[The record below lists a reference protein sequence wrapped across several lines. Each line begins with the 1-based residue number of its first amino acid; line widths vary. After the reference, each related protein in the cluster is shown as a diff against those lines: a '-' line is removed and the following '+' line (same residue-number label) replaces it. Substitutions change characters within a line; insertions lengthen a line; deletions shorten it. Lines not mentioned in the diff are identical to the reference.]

1 MRDNTSDTILQY
13 QNSLSDIL
21 LGLSETAQTTDTEAL
36 KQWSI
41 RLQVLYQKIIVTKQH
56 ISSEHVTDQLGQS
69 VKSQQLASLNMIESQ
84 IQTLLDHLHVAIKTQ
99 NLSKYQSQLITISS
113 KILEFQKGNLS

>member
-36 KQWSI
+36 KQWSV

-56 ISSEHVTDQLGQS
+56 ISNEHVTDQLGQS

-99 NLSKYQSQLITISS
+99 NLSKYQSQLTTISS

>member
-36 KQWSI
+36 KQWSV

-56 ISSEHVTDQLGQS
+56 ISNKHVTDQLGQS

-99 NLSKYQSQLITISS
+99 NLSKYQSQLTTISS